1 MDANIILTIVS
12 AGVMLSLSSHSLTM
26 PTLFGLAR
34 SGGYQIVQMAGL
46 VSSYSDL
53 IMILPYV
60 LTLLLLVFF
69 SKHNHSPR
77 AVGFSESDLA
87 VMQQNAIEASFAPA
101 EWKRKLRKEL
111 SFNKSSKV
119 TDGKN

>member
-1 MDANIILTIVS
+1 
-12 AGVMLSLSSHSLTM
+12 M

-46 VSSYSDL
+46 VRE
-53 IMILPYV
+53 
-60 LTLLLLVFF
+60 F
-69 SKHNHSPR
+69 
-77 AVGFSESDLA
+77 GFSESDLA

>member
-1 MDANIILTIVS
+1 MELLRREDVTLEVCVTSNLQTCAVKSLKEHPVRRFFDEGVRVTWNTDDPTVS
-12 AGVMLSLSSHSLTM
+12 DISL
-26 PTLFGLAR
+26 R
-34 SGGYQIVQMAGL
+34 SEEA
-46 VSSYSDL
+46 
-53 IMILPYV
+53 
-60 LTLLLLVFF
+60 LLVREF
-69 SKHNHSPR
+69 
-77 AVGFSESDLA
+77 GFSESDLA